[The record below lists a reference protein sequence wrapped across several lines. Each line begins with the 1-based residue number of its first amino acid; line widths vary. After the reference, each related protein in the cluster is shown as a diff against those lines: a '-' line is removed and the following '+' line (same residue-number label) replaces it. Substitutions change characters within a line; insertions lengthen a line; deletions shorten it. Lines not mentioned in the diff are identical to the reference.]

1 MFFIPIFS
9 KYLLGDLPSEA
20 FNRSCCCK
28 ALLLDDSGIPGYTSD
43 LSYFFTVELNLF
55 YILVLPYLRHMQPEA
70 CNFIKKETLAQVFF
84 CEFCKILKNTFF
96 YRTPLEN
103 FFFIENGKIWYLAR
117 FNLFM
122 MSQRMD
128 KENIKF
134 KHSHNK

>member
-9 KYLLGDLPSEA
+9 KYLPGDLPSEA
-20 FNRSCCCK
+20 FNRSYCCK

-84 CEFCKILKNTFF
+84 CELCKILKNIFF
-96 YRTPLEN
+96 TEHHRKTASLLKMVKSDTWHGL
-103 FFFIENGKIWYLAR
+103 IYLWWVNAWT
-117 FNLFM
+117 
-122 MSQRMD
+122 
-128 KENIKF
+128 KKT
-134 KHSHNK
+134 